1 MYTNSSLSM
10 VFGKILHSKFK
21 YRDRANIIEDILDSI
36 ISDHRGK
43 TKTSIMRSAN
53 LSFEQTNKYL
63 DLLAVHDVIRAVD
76 PLNSQESAR
85 YKLTEKG
92 LRFAR
97 EFETWRYAFEIFYRK
112 TI

>member
-1 MYTNSSLSM
+1 M
-10 VFGKILHSKFK
+10 VFGKILHSRFK
-21 YRDRANIIEDILDSI
+21 YRDRASIVKDILSSMM
-36 ISDHRGK
+36 SDQRGK

-76 PLNSQESAR
+76 PLKSQEAAR

-92 LRFAR
+92 LKYVK

>member
-1 MYTNSSLSM
+1 M
-10 VFGKILHSKFK
+10 VFGKILHSRFK
-21 YRDRANIIEDILDSI
+21 YRDRASIVKDILNSMM
-36 ISDHRGK
+36 SDQRGK

-76 PLNSQESAR
+76 PLKSQEAAR

-92 LRFAR
+92 LKYIK

>member
-1 MYTNSSLSM
+1 MFTNPSLSM
-10 VFGKILHSKFK
+10 VFNKIRHSNFK
-21 YRDRANIIEDILDSI
+21 YRDRARIIEDILHSI
-36 ISDHRGK
+36 ISDQRGK

-63 DLLAVHDVIRAVD
+63 DLLAVHDVIRAVE
-76 PLNSQESAR
+76 PLNSQEAAR

-92 LRFAR
+92 LRVAR
-97 EFETWRYAFEIFYRK
+97 EFETWHYAFEIIYRK